1 MSVELDCPVE
11 ILHESRHRLHEG
23 DARSTVQPLG
33 DARSTVQPLGEGDGA
48 TPERQANAK
57 QNHIFW
63 MNKALRTPASN
74 PSKKN
79 TFYMT
84 PSDIMPAT
92 TTTILICL
100 LLLLQV
106 TLTQA
111 AGSSSVTISDFV
123 DRTPEICQVTHTPN
137 IDALFFFKLFFSFI
151 GPTTDN

>member
-23 DARSTVQPLG
+23 DARSTVQPLGEG

-63 MNKALRTPASN
+63 MNKALRTPIHQ
-74 PSKKN
+74 KKILY
-79 TFYMT
+79 YMT